1 MSPMLPIQDST
12 LTSNNNLINQ
22 LIKSIHNPI
31 QVCIIRNSILNE
43 NYVVLN
49 ELSLWLN
56 FNSLFVTCTARYTVH
71 ELTKTIFRKKVINL

>member
-31 QVCIIRNSILNE
+31 QVCFIRNSILNE
-43 NYVVLN
+43 NML
-49 ELSLWLN
+49 
-56 FNSLFVTCTARYTVH
+56 
-71 ELTKTIFRKKVINL
+71 

>member
-43 NYVVLN
+43 NYVVN

-56 FNSLFVTCTARYTVH
+56 FNSLFVTCTTRYTVH

>member
-22 LIKSIHNPI
+22 LIKSIHNPF

-43 NYVVLN
+43 NYVVN